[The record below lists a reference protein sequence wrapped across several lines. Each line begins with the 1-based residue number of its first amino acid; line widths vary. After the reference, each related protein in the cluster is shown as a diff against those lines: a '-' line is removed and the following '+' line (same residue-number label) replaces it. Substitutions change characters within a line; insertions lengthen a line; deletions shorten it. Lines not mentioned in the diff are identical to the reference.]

1 MTNLLKICAL
11 GLLAFGLSAC
21 DKVSDAVDSASKAVD
36 SATQEGKKIAKALSI
51 EAPLLTI
58 EMDDNY
64 DPYFVIQSQDNNTII
79 EDIIVNRGNC
89 GVIKYKTDWGMQK
102 AYTEL
107 NGDKLK
113 TKNGQSV
120 AMKEIIWSNELNY
133 YNSLDADSKTI
144 YKKKFPVK
152 LAYAEKFSIK
162 QYFADFGLADSFG
175 IDNGIISCKTND
187 IIEIELIVNG
197 GGSYIFKPKEM
208 MSF

>member
-1 MTNLLKICAL
+1 MTNLLKMCAL

-21 DKVSDAVDSASKAVD
+21 DKVSDAVDSAGKAID
-36 SATQEGKKIAKALSI
+36 SATTEGKKIAKALSI
-51 EAPLLTI
+51 EAPLFTI

-64 DPYFVIQSQDNNTII
+64 DPYFVIQSQDDKTII
-79 EDIIVNRGNC
+79 EDIILNRGNC

-102 AYTEL
+102 AYREL

-120 AMKEIIWSNELNY
+120 EDKSVIWSNETNY
-133 YNSLDADSKTI
+133 YDSLDADSKTI
-144 YKKKFPVK
+144 YKKIFPVK
-152 LAYAEKFSIK
+152 LSYGKKFAIPYQVSNL
-162 QYFADFGLADSFG
+162 FGQKIG
-175 IDNGIISCKTND
+175 CNTND

>member
-1 MTNLLKICAL
+1 MTNLLKMCAL
-11 GLLAFGLSAC
+11 GILAFGLSAC
-21 DKVSDAVDSASKAVD
+21 DKVSDAVDSAGKAVD

-79 EDIIVNRGNC
+79 EDIILNRGNC
-89 GVIKYKTDWGMQK
+89 PVIKYERDYDMER
-102 AYTEL
+102 AYIEL
-107 NGDKLK
+107 NGNKLK
-113 TKNGQSV
+113 NKNGQFVEGKS
-120 AMKEIIWSNELNY
+120 IIWTNELNY

-144 YKKKFPVK
+144 YKKIFPVK

-162 QYFADFGLADSFG
+162 QYVAHFFGNNG
-175 IDNGIISCKTND
+175 GIISCKTND
-187 IIEIELIVNG
+187 IIEIEVIVNG